1 MAEMKLYLIETEDK
15 TFDIDNG
22 SILCTVT
29 VDKDNKSDNLCRIEA
44 ENGDFTE
51 FEYTDCEYFENDEG
65 VYLYLE
71 NDPVTYTFR
80 DKPFPFVVI

>member
-1 MAEMKLYLIETEDK
+1 MSEMRLYLTETEDK

-22 SILCTVT
+22 GIICTVT
-29 VDKDNKSDNLCRIEA
+29 VNKDNKSECHIEA

-71 NDPVTYTFR
+71 NDPVSYTFR